1 MDVIK
6 KMKKSG
12 YNCHITLSKYV
23 GSYFLA
29 KFLPYAKVKARD
41 SSRKLLNLRRIR
53 ATIATEWVK
62 LDKEYEVMDMRPA
75 PPNPLQ
81 HATVTM
87 TIRKYAE
94 DGADDEM
101 EARKRCLKKYA
112 EEKMIWAPWMAPY
125 LSRSERKLKLN

>member
-1 MDVIK
+1 MEVIK
-6 KMKKSG
+6 KMKRTG
-12 YNCHITLSKYV
+12 YSCHITLANYV

-62 LDKEYEVMDMRPA
+62 LDKEYEVMGMRPA

-81 HATVTM
+81 HATITM

-101 EARKRCLKKYA
+101 EARKRCLKKF
-112 EEKMIWAPWMAPY
+112 EEKKMIWAPWMLSY